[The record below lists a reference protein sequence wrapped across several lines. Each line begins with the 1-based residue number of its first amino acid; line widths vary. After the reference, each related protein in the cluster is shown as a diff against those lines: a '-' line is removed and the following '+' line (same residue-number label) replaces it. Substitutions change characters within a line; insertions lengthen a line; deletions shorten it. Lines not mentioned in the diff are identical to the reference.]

1 MTTLARS
8 CIRGEL
14 MIIPILV
21 FLGSL
26 VIAFA
31 ATPIARQVAPHL
43 GVMDQPNPRKVHAQP
58 MPLLGGAAIVVASL
72 LTLLLLGDRV
82 EIQQLG
88 SILLGAAL
96 MALVGF
102 YDDRWG
108 LRPILKLLSQ
118 IVAAGILIASG
129 VMVTA
134 LPEDWMNVT
143 VTLIWVVGL
152 TNSLNLLDNMDGLS
166 SGVAAVCAS
175 FFVVMAALSG
185 QIYVGALAAAVLGAT
200 LGFLVY
206 NFNPATIFMGDTGS
220 LFLGF
225 ILAAIGIKLRFPDNV
240 PFVTWMVPIVVMGM
254 PIFDTTLVFVSR
266 LRRGKNPLTTP
277 GKDHVSH
284 RLVGVGLTT
293 REAVMSH
300 YLISGMYGMVAIL
313 ITQATV
319 LEGYLLGGMAALV
332 SLYGLWFFEF
342 KRKRAPQPAESRPPI
357 S

>member
-1 MTTLARS
+1 
-8 CIRGEL
+8 

-21 FLGSL
+21 FTGALL
-26 VIAFA
+26 IAFA
-31 ATPIARQVAPHL
+31 ATPVARRIAPRV

-58 MPLLGGAAIVVASL
+58 MPLLGGAAIVIASL
-72 LTLLLLGDRV
+72 LTLLLLRDRF
-82 EIQQLG
+82 EIQQLS

-96 MALVGF
+96 MALLGF

-108 LRPILKLLSQ
+108 LRPILKLIGQ
-118 IVAAGILIASG
+118 IAATIILILSG
-129 VMVTA
+129 VKVTA
-134 LPEDWMNVT
+134 LPEEWMNIA
-143 VTLIWVVGL
+143 VTLVWVVGL

-175 FFVVMAALSG
+175 FFVVMAAMSG
-185 QIYVGALAAAVLGAT
+185 QVYVGALAAALLGAT

-206 NFNPATIFMGDTGS
+206 NFNPASIFMGDTGS

-266 LRRGKNPLTTP
+266 LRRGQNPLTTP

-284 RLVGVGLTT
+284 RLVGLGFTT

-300 YLISGMYGMVAIL
+300 YLVSGMYGMVAIL
-313 ITQATV
+313 VTQATIV
-319 LEGYLLGGMAALV
+319 EGYILSGAAALV

-342 KRKRAPQPAESRPPI
+342 RRKPTPQPAAPLPPHHER
-357 S
+357 